1 MVFVWVGQGFPWASY
16 ANRPLPKKAADG
28 DNLPANLKIG
38 DGICRD
44 NKICKD
50 DVQLNAG
57 QLNAGVL
64 FLTGVFAVAGVVVA
78 GPEQAFIN
86 WALARGLTVL
96 KTEASL

>member
-44 NKICKD
+44 NKIWKD
-50 DVQLNAG
+50 DV

-64 FLTGVFAVAGVVVA
+64 FLTGVFAVTGVVVA

-86 WALARGLTVL
+86 WALARGLTIL
-96 KTEASL
+96 NTTAQH